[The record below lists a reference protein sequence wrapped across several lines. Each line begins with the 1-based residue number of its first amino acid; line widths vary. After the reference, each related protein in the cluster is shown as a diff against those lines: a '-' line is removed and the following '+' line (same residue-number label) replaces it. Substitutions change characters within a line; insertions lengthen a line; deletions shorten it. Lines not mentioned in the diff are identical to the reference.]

1 MTPPLIEPGARRRRR
16 WPYWLAAIL
25 LLGAGAAVGGY
36 FAFIKAP
43 GDVSNP
49 DVEFT
54 APKKA
59 PAPPKPK
66 GSTSERTIDWPLY
79 GFNVGRTR
87 YLPGVRIKPPFRR
100 LWTRP
105 GSHLIEFQ
113 PVLFSRSLYY
123 QKNNGELY
131 AVRAST
137 GRVRWR
143 RRIGGLSA
151 SSPAATGGKV
161 YAVANKGG
169 YGGIAGSGPASVYAI
184 SAKNGHTRWR
194 KRLSA
199 ASESSP
205 LATKGRVYVG
215 SHDGTVYALSAK
227 SGHILWRTR
236 APGSVKAAP
245 AFSQGR
251 IYVVTY
257 GGNVVAMSAKN
268 GRVIWRAGTSGR
280 SFGRAGNFY
289 GTPAVAFGRL
299 YATNTDGRV
308 YSFAASSGRLA
319 WSHTVGGYVYAA
331 PAVADVDGLPPAVF
345 TGSYSGR
352 FVALDA
358 RSGRQLWSHSGP
370 SKISGAPSVI
380 GRTVYYSSLAA
391 RRTYALSA
399 RSGRV
404 IWSLGKGAFNPAIS
418 DGKRVYITGYSTIY
432 AFEPKD
438 AAKKRAAALK
448 KKRAALK
455 KKRAAQR
462 KKKRKRKKS

>member
-1 MTPPLIEPGARRRRR
+1 
-16 WPYWLAAIL
+16 
-25 LLGAGAAVGGY
+25 
-36 FAFIKAP
+36 
-43 GDVSNP
+43 
-49 DVEFT
+49 
-54 APKKA
+54 
-59 PAPPKPK
+59 
-66 GSTSERTIDWPLY
+66 
-79 GFNVGRTR
+79 
-87 YLPGVRIKPPFRR
+87 
-100 LWTRP
+100 
-105 GSHLIEFQ
+105 
-113 PVLFSRSLYY
+113 
-123 QKNNGELY
+123 
-131 AVRAST
+131 
-137 GRVRWR
+137 
-143 RRIGGLSA
+143 
-151 SSPAATGGKV
+151 
-161 YAVANKGG
+161 
-169 YGGIAGSGPASVYAI
+169 
-184 SAKNGHTRWR
+184 
-194 KRLSA
+194 
-199 ASESSP
+199 
-205 LATKGRVYVG
+205 
-215 SHDGTVYALSAK
+215 
-227 SGHILWRTR
+227 
-236 APGSVKAAP
+236 VKAAP
-245 AFSQGR
+245 AFSQNR
-251 IYVVTY
+251 IFVAAY
-257 GGNVVAMSAKN
+257 GGTVTALRAGR
-268 GRVIWRAGTSGR
+268 GRVIWRSGTSGR

-308 YSFAASSGRLA
+308 YSFGASNGRLA
-319 WSHTVGGYVYAA
+319 WSHTIGGYVYAA

-432 AFEPKD
+432 AFESRD

-462 KKKRKRKKS
+462 KKKRKKKS